1 MISTRALSLLLHAHF
16 NLTRRN
22 NEMMYWTCW
31 TLSKYIPQQKKNKIN
46 DEVEEK
52 EEVVKKKKEEEEEEE
67 KKKKKQG
74 KQTTLHVLPALS
86 FPAAFNGIVARL
98 RAPPGLPY
106 LTAEWHS

>member
-1 MISTRALSLLLHAHF
+1 MLARRPSSQWRARLEG
-16 NLTRRN
+16 RKG
-22 NEMMYWTCW
+22 EED
-31 TLSKYIPQQKKNKIN
+31 
-46 DEVEEK
+46 DEEE
-52 EEVVKKKKEEEEEEE
+52 EEEEEEE